1 MNFIFKPTVEFRL
14 MKKIQK
20 DAESDWADH
29 VADGYKVRYP
39 FYASDKPWP
48 VHRLTES
55 ESTDEYGE
63 RGAKMYQTRWK
74 ELWWT
79 EVTRLLHERDSRL
92 EVNK

>member
-20 DAESDWADH
+20 NAESDWADH

-63 RGAKMYQTRWK
+63 ST
-74 ELWWT
+74 
-79 EVTRLLHERDSRL
+79 S
-92 EVNK
+92 VNIAATGVGPESSKKPSFDDNVFDEEDY